1 MIKLIDLLT
10 ETAADDYI
18 NQLARSMGET
28 IKDRLGSG
36 VNGTAYETTSG
47 NVLKLTGDPAE
58 VALAT
63 RLRTKR
69 LYKHIVNVM
78 AVRPVQN
85 SDDYVILMNKVT
97 PFNSEEH
104 RLWNYIS
111 RRYFD
116 RSFTDKQFLAWVDNQ
131 PEQTGS
137 YKMDLDFI
145 NKIVQQRRGVLRD
158 FSELRIYSYEA
169 HAGNVG
175 WNQQGNLVHFDAWQ
189 MEHYTKAK
197 GGEVNSWYLNQEPY
211 KRGLGKTIPYGVL
224 KTANSDSSDI
234 Y

>member
-10 ETAADDYI
+10 ESAGDDYI

-28 IKDRLGSG
+28 IKSRLGSG

-47 NVLKLTGDPAE
+47 NVLKLTGDAGE

-69 LYKHIVNVM
+69 LYKHIINVM

-97 PFNSEEH
+97 PFNYEEQ
-104 RLWNYIS
+104 RLWNYVS
-111 RRYFD
+111 SEYFN
-116 RSFTDKQFLAWVDNQ
+116 RSFTDKQFLAWIDRQ
-131 PEQTGS
+131 PELTGS

-145 NKIVQQRRGVLRD
+145 NKITQQRRGVLRD
-158 FSELRIYSYEA
+158 FSELRIDSDEA
-169 HAGNVG
+169 HAGNMG
-175 WNQQGNLVHFDAWQ
+175 WNQQDNLVHFDAWQ
-189 MEHYTKAK
+189 QEHYTKVP
-197 GGEVNSWYLNQEPY
+197 GGTVNSWNMNRKPY
-211 KRGLGKTIPYGVL
+211 QRGLGKTIPY
-224 KTANSDSSDI
+224 TNPNIDNSVTGDI

>member
-1 MIKLIDLLT
+1 MIKLIDLLI

-36 VNGTAYETTSG
+36 VNGTAYETASG
-47 NVLKLTGDPAE
+47 NVLKLTGDAAE

-69 LYKHIVNVM
+69 LYKHIINVM
-78 AVRPVQN
+78 AVRPIQN
-85 SDDYVILMNKVT
+85 TDDYVILMNKVT
-97 PFNSEEH
+97 PFNDNE
-104 RLWNYIS
+104 RPLWNYVS

-116 RSFTDKQFLAWVDNQ
+116 RSFSDKQFMAWIDRQ
-131 PEQTGS
+131 PERTGS
-137 YKMDLDFI
+137 YTMDLDFI
-145 NKIVQQRRGVLRD
+145 NKLVQQRRGVLRD
-158 FSELRIYSYEA
+158 FSELRIVSDEA
-169 HAGNVG
+169 HAGNMG
-175 WNQQGNLVHFDAWQ
+175 WNQQGNLVHYDAWQ
-189 MEHYTKAK
+189 VQHYSKA
-197 GGEVNSWYLNQEPY
+197 GYVNQEPY

>member
-10 ETAADDYI
+10 ETAGNDYI

-28 IKDRLGSG
+28 IKSKLGSG

-69 LYKHIVNVM
+69 LYKHIINIM
-78 AVRPVQN
+78 AVRPTQD
-85 SDDYVILMNKVT
+85 SDEYDEYVILMNKVT
-97 PFNSEEH
+97 PFNSEEQ
-104 RLWNYIS
+104 RLWNYVS

-116 RSFTDKQFLAWVDNQ
+116 RSLTDKQFLAWIDNQ

-145 NKIVQQRRGVLRD
+145 DKIVQQRRGVLRD
-158 FSELRIYSYEA
+158 FSELRIYSDEA
-169 HAGNVG
+169 HAGNMG

-197 GGEVNSWYLNQEPY
+197 AGEAKSWYLNQKPY
-211 KRGLGKTIPYGVL
+211 QRGLGKTISNND
-224 KTANSDSSDI
+224 NSGTGDI